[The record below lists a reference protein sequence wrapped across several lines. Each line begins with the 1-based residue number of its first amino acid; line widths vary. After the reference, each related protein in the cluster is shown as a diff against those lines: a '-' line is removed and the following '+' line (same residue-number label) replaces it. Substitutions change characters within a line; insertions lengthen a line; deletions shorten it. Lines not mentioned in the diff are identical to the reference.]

1 MKHFIFLILF
11 LFTTS
16 LNASSND
23 TQLILKEIQNLRDD
37 MNKRFEQV
45 DKRFEQVDKRFK
57 QVDKRFEQVDKRFKQ
72 VDKRFEQVDKR
83 LDVMQNILYILMGLI
98 FASPFIAIYLKDKKE
113 LEQRKVLDNVK
124 AMMFVMRELAQDDDR
139 FAKALKSAS
148 LM

>member
-16 LNASSND
+16 LNASSDD

-45 DKRFEQVDKRFK
+45 DKRFEQVDKRF
-57 QVDKRFEQVDKRFKQ
+57 
-72 VDKRFEQVDKR
+72 EQVDKR
-83 LDVMQNILYILMGLI
+83 LDFMQNILYILMGLI

-124 AMMFVMRELAQDDDR
+124 AMMFVLRELAQDDDR

>member
-16 LNASSND
+16 LNASSDD

-45 DKRFEQVDKRFK
+45 DKRFEQVDKRF
-57 QVDKRFEQVDKRFKQ
+57 EQ

-83 LDVMQNILYILMGLI
+83 LDFMQNILYILMGLI

-124 AMMFVMRELAQDDDR
+124 AMMFVLRELAQDDDR

>member
-11 LFTTS
+11 LTTAS

-45 DKRFEQVDKRFK
+45 DKRFEQIDR
-57 QVDKRFEQVDKRFKQ
+57 RFEQ

-83 LDVMQNILYILMGLI
+83 LDFMQNILYILMGLI
-98 FASPFIAIYLKDKKE
+98 FASPFIAIYLKDKKD
-113 LEQRKVLDNVK
+113 LEERKVLDNVK

>member
-11 LFTTS
+11 LTTAS

-37 MNKRFEQV
+37 MNKRF
-45 DKRFEQVDKRFK
+45 K
-57 QVDKRFEQVDKRFKQ
+57 QVDKRFEQIDRRFEQ

-83 LDVMQNILYILMGLI
+83 LDFMQNILYILMGLI

>member
-11 LFTTS
+11 LTTAS

-45 DKRFEQVDKRFK
+45 DKRFEQVDKRF
-57 QVDKRFEQVDKRFKQ
+57 EQVNKQ
-72 VDKRFEQVDKR
+72 FEQVDKR
-83 LDVMQNILYILMGLI
+83 LDFMQNILYILMGLI

-124 AMMFVMRELAQDDDR
+124 AMMFVLRELAQDDDR

>member
-11 LFTTS
+11 LTTAS

-45 DKRFEQVDKRFK
+45 DKRFEQIDR
-57 QVDKRFEQVDKRFKQ
+57 RFEQ

-83 LDVMQNILYILMGLI
+83 LDFMQNILYILMGLI
-98 FASPFIAIYLKDKKE
+98 FASPFIAISLKDKKD
-113 LEQRKVLDNVK
+113 LEERKVLDNVK

>member
-11 LFTTS
+11 LTTAS

-45 DKRFEQVDKRFK
+45 DKRFEQVDKRF
-57 QVDKRFEQVDKRFKQ
+57 EQVNKQ
-72 VDKRFEQVDKR
+72 FEQVDKR
-83 LDVMQNILYILMGLI
+83 LDFMQNILYILMGLI